1 MDISE
6 DIKKELELEKLKIY
20 TNERTEFISN
30 ISHGL
35 RAPLNIFFST
45 IQLLDRIYLKSDDE
59 FRLVYEKYKK
69 TLHINCKRMIRLIN
83 NIVNYAKLKNISMQF
98 DANTEENIIKCNP
111 NLIERVML
119 NLLSKAI
126 KFSTQNSTMYVD
138 VLTSKDFTEINV
150 KYEGIGI
157 SPKHKN
163 IIFESLFKQINH

>member
-59 FRLVYEKYKK
+59 FRLIYEKYKN
-69 TLHINCKRMIRLIN
+69 TLHINCKRM
-83 NIVNYAKLKNISMQF
+83 Q
-98 DANTEENIIKCNP
+98 
-111 NLIERVML
+111 
-119 NLLSKAI
+119 
-126 KFSTQNSTMYVD
+126 
-138 VLTSKDFTEINV
+138 
-150 KYEGIGI
+150 G
-157 SPKHKN
+157 
-163 IIFESLFKQINH
+163 

>member
-1 MDISE
+1 
-6 DIKKELELEKLKIY
+6 
-20 TNERTEFISN
+20 
-30 ISHGL
+30 
-35 RAPLNIFFST
+35 
-45 IQLLDRIYLKSDDE
+45 
-59 FRLVYEKYKK
+59 
-69 TLHINCKRMIRLIN
+69 
-83 NIVNYAKLKNISMQF
+83 MQF

-150 KYEGIGI
+150 KDEGIGI